1 MKKREEI
8 EEKYKWDLTKFCKNN
23 DDFYVRLENLKPKVD
38 EFKIYEGK
46 LKDSDEILF
55 ECLEKLISFNK
66 ESGLLYVY
74 ASLYKKGD
82 NANEEANIMC
92 EKISEFLNKNVSK
105 MVFIDVE
112 ISKFSRQSFNGK

>member
-46 LKDSDEILF
+46 LKDSD
-55 ECLEKLISFNK
+55 
-66 ESGLLYVY
+66 
-74 ASLYKKGD
+74 
-82 NANEEANIMC
+82 
-92 EKISEFLNKNVSK
+92 
-105 MVFIDVE
+105 
-112 ISKFSRQSFNGK
+112 